1 MNAIDGRD
9 LDLNLLRVLVAV
21 DDAGSVTAAASRLYL
36 TQSAVS
42 AALKRLA
49 TAVGAQ
55 LLVKDGRGVAL
66 TSRGRGLVD
75 RARPHLDALV
85 RAALDGQP
93 SELTT
98 RRAVRLGLSDS
109 AESWLLPPLLRRL
122 AERGP
127 SVRLVVVP
135 VQFRTVGEALA
146 RGQVELAVT
155 VADDLPA
162 GVTRRALFH
171 GDFVCL
177 FDPRVV
183 KLGRTLDRARYLAHE
198 HVIVSYNGDLRGV
211 IEDVYGVS
219 RDVRISVPSF
229 ASIGALVEG
238 SALLAT
244 VPRLVAAEVR
254 RQRPALTTRAVPF
267 PLEGSAVELLGRAAL
282 ADDEVVQALVGH
294 IDAIAQSVAREARAP
309 ATSSGAQGKRSKRPP
324 IRR

>member
-1 MNAIDGRD
+1 MSGIDGRD

-21 DDAGSVTAAASRLYL
+21 DDAGSVTAAAARLYL

-42 AALKRLA
+42 AALKRLT
-49 TAVGAQ
+49 TAVGAP
-55 LLVKDGRGVAL
+55 LLAKHGRGVAL
-66 TSRGRGLVD
+66 TGRGRRLVD
-75 RARPHLDALV
+75 RARPHLEALV
-85 RAALDGQP
+85 RAALDGEP
-93 SELTT
+93 GARSSTT
-98 RRAVRLGLSDS
+98 RVVRLGLSDS
-109 AESWLLPPLLRRL
+109 AESWLLPPLLQRL
-122 AERGP
+122 AKTGP
-127 SVRLVVVP
+127 AVRLVIVP

-219 RDVRISVPSF
+219 RNVRLSVPSF
-229 ASIGALVEG
+229 TSIGAIVEG

-244 VPRLVAAEVR
+244 VPRLVAADIR
-254 RQRPALTTRAVPF
+254 RTRPALATRPVPF
-267 PLEGSAVELLGRAAL
+267 PLEGSAIELLGRAAL
-282 ADDEVVQALVGH
+282 DDDEVIQAFVAH
-294 IDAIAQSVAREARAP
+294 IDAIATRTARQADGRAP
-309 ATSSGAQGKRSKRPP
+309 RQKTSKRPSP
-324 IRR
+324 RR